1 MKYEGRKPSF
11 IAEQLMEIRQLSQ
24 QSVGNNE
31 IARQVGLSK
40 FAVSR
45 ILRDID
51 AAYEKLARWE
61 KSE

>member
-1 MKYEGRKPSF
+1 
-11 IAEQLMEIRQLSQ
+11 MEIRQLSQ

-61 KSE
+61 RFE

>member
-1 MKYEGRKPSF
+1 MTKLSSIP
-11 IAEQLMEIRQLSQ
+11 QHQLSIT
-24 QSVGNNE
+24 SGLCKHHSMLE

-45 ILRDID
+45 ILKDVD

-61 KSE
+61 KLE

>member
-31 IARQVGLSK
+31 IARQVCLSK
-40 FAVSR
+40 FTVSR

-51 AAYEKLARWE
+51 AAYEKPVRWE
-61 KSE
+61 QP